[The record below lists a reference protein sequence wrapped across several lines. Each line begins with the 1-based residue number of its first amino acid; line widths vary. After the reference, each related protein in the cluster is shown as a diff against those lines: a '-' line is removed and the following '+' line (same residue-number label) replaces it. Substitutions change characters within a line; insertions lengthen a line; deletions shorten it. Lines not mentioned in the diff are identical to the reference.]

1 MANAESYNPSHQ
13 QVGMARF
20 NPRTMVI
27 SSVFLLLLIFYIS
40 IYMRVGRIGQADDGG
55 RLKSRMDSVAGRLEA
70 LERSLQDGSGDTAL
84 KNTLSEYTSLLKE
97 VLRAEVC
104 TT

>member
-1 MANAESYNPSHQ
+1 
-13 QVGMARF
+13 MARF

-40 IYMRVGRIGQADDGG
+40 IYMRVGRIGQADDG

-70 LERSLQDGSGDTAL
+70 LERSLQDGNGDTAL